1 MRKNQLQEALAAD
14 KTVAYAYHGGAESDY
29 AQEVRI
35 VDLNGT
41 RQVPTPGLRMYRT
54 HTAPG
59 IEIEFVPGEGRAV
72 PEREPY
78 RDTVSPT
85 KLIALWEDYVRDR
98 AARQQ
103 QRASAQQSREMS
115 EADATRVAS
124 RLKAH
129 LDAQGKEYAYNAVE
143 VVGIGGGSLPGGRWR
158 SPYAY
163 AVRVAPELLEWLL
176 DD

>member
-59 IEIEFVPGEGRAV
+59 IEIEFVLSEGAD
-72 PEREPY
+72 PHRE
-78 RDTVSPT
+78 TVSPT

-98 AARQQ
+98 TARQQ

-115 EADATRVAS
+115 EADATRVAG

-158 SPYAY
+158 SPYVY